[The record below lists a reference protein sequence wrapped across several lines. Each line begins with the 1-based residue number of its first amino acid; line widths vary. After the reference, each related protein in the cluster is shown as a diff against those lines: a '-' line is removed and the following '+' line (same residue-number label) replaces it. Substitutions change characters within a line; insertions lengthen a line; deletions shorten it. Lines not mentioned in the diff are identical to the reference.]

1 MPLSWDQP
9 IKEELRMVED
19 EIMRNVRSEDP
30 LLTEIA
36 TYVIG
41 SGGKRMRPGIA
52 LLSFRAVGGTDLKKI
67 ITVATAFE
75 LIHSATLVHDDIND
89 GAETRRGNTAVYRK
103 YGTQRAL
110 ITGDFLFVKGFRLG
124 GMIQS
129 EEIVEMVADSCSRM
143 AESEILQ
150 TRTENDASIPL
161 ETYIRIITGK
171 TAKPIEASAQVG
183 AYIGNGSAEQI
194 AGMGTFGLNIGLAF
208 QIVDDILDIGGN
220 EGDLGKGRGMDV
232 LDGKANLPLMIAMQD
247 HYPKSARLREIY
259 SKKDKALE
267 EVDEALEL
275 VLDTDAM
282 DVAMGHA
289 EDLRLKALKGLDV
302 LQETEFK
309 DALRALADT
318 VLARDR

>member
-9 IKEELRMVED
+9 IKEELRMVEE
-19 EIMRNVRSEDP
+19 EIMRNARSGDP

-36 TYVIG
+36 TYVVG
-41 SGGKRMRPGIA
+41 SGGKRMRPGMA
-52 LLSFRAVGGTDLKKI
+52 LLSFRAVGGTDLEKTI
-67 ITVATAFE
+67 RAAAAFE

-124 GMIQS
+124 GLIQS
-129 EEIVEMVADSCSRM
+129 DIIVEMVADACSRM
-143 AESEILQ
+143 AESEMLQ
-150 TRTENDASIPL
+150 TMTENDAGMPL

-183 AYIGNGSAEQI
+183 AYLGGGSADQI
-194 AGMGTFGLNIGLAF
+194 AGLGTFGLNIGLAF
-208 QIVDDILDIGGN
+208 QIVDDILDIRGK
-220 EGDLGKGRGMDV
+220 ESDLGKGRGMDI
-232 LDGKANLPLMIAMQD
+232 LDGKANLPLMIAMQG
-247 HYPKSARLREIY
+247 HYPSSARLREIY
-259 SKKDKALE
+259 SKRGKTEE
-267 EVDEALEL
+267 EVNEALEL
-275 VLDTDAM
+275 VLATDAL

-289 EDLRLKALKGLDV
+289 KDLRLKALKGLEA
-302 LQETEFK
+302 LPESEYK

>member
-9 IKEELRMVED
+9 IKEELRMVEE
-19 EIMRNVRSEDP
+19 EIMRNTQSDDP

-52 LLSFRAVGGTDLKKI
+52 LLSFRAVGGTDLKRTI
-67 ITVATAFE
+67 MVATAFE

-89 GAETRRGNTAVYRK
+89 GAETRRGNAAVYRK

-124 GMIQS
+124 GLILS
-129 EEIVEMVADSCSRM
+129 EDIVEIVADACSRM
-143 AESEILQ
+143 AESEMLQ
-150 TRTENDASIPL
+150 TMTENDASMPL

-183 AYIGNGSAEQI
+183 AYIGGGSVDQI
-194 AGMGTFGLNIGLAF
+194 AGMGAFGLNIGLAF
-208 QIVDDILDIGGN
+208 QIVDDMLDIRGK
-220 EGDLGKGRGMDV
+220 ESDLGKGRGMDV

-247 HYPKSARLREIY
+247 HYPNSARLREIY
-259 SKKDKALE
+259 GKKDKTRE

-275 VLDTDAM
+275 VLATDAL
-282 DVAMGHA
+282 DVAMKHA
-289 EDLRLKALKGLDV
+289 EDLRLKALKGLDA
-302 LQETEFK
+302 LPETEFK
-309 DALRALADT
+309 GALRALADT